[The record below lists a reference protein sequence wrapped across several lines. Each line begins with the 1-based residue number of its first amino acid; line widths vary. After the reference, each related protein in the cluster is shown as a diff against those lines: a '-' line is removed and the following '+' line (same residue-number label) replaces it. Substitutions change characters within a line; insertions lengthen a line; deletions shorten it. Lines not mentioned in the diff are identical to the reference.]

1 MYKVII
7 VNSDNAEAKSLS
19 DMISDEFSVE
29 GMFSKAEDA
38 LAYLKTSRTD
48 IVIIDI
54 SCGISEISKI
64 ISCGCEIL
72 MLCAYRD
79 LKLAKAASDA
89 GVNYYLLKPVR
100 FDEFSYA
107 MSSVKLELDRRNIS
121 RLQSVSSLDFN
132 QFLPILREQFFSSVT
147 NGEISS
153 RQELREK
160 ATELSMEQSICG
172 MPCALI
178 EVHITDYHNYITNK
192 WKYGRETLY
201 TAVKNL
207 LSDNEQFSFQMTK
220 ARGEKMQFVVLPSK
234 HVSAKTLGD
243 SLRHYTNKCTRTAF
257 ELFGMILFIEAK
269 RYFSSLFEMMEF
281 SCKNR
286 SEENTEPEYSGNA
299 ERLVTSLKMRDTA
312 NGEKII
318 DEYKSSLGEISP
330 ENTATFLFNVLNIVC
345 DKLFSEDT
353 HAEEMRKKNEAAFL
367 KQSQDNDELFENA
380 KHLLSEYVACL
391 KKEALRSDEI
401 VIKKAKKYIHDN
413 CGEDISLSEVAQS
426 VYLNPVYFSR
436 MFKAKTGEN
445 FSSYL
450 FRVRMKTA
458 AELLESGV
466 SSISKVAKAAGYK
479 NTKYFSRLFK
489 KYSGFTPRDY
499 LYMHMS

>member
-330 ENTATFLFNVLNIVC
+330 ENTATFL
-345 DKLFSEDT
+345 
-353 HAEEMRKKNEAAFL
+353 
-367 KQSQDNDELFENA
+367 
-380 KHLLSEYVACL
+380 Y
-391 KKEALRSDEI
+391 
-401 VIKKAKKYIHDN
+401 
-413 CGEDISLSEVAQS
+413 
-426 VYLNPVYFSR
+426 
-436 MFKAKTGEN
+436 
-445 FSSYL
+445 
-450 FRVRMKTA
+450 
-458 AELLESGV
+458 
-466 SSISKVAKAAGYK
+466 
-479 NTKYFSRLFK
+479 
-489 KYSGFTPRDY
+489 
-499 LYMHMS
+499 